1 MASVNKRGRF
11 APSPTGPL
19 HMGSL
24 VAALGSYLNICSQGG
39 EWLVRMEDIDPPREE
54 PGAADSILKSLETH
68 GLHWH
73 GDIMYQGQRSDT
85 YEAMLEQLHQQGL
98 TYRCNCSRK
107 QIEMTG
113 HTGEF
118 GPVYPGNCRDKSVIT
133 DDSAIRIRTNNH
145 AVITTDKVQ
154 GDYQQILDRDIG
166 DFIVKRRDKL
176 YAYHL
181 AVVVDDAE
189 QGITE
194 IVRGVDLLDSTPRQ
208 QYLQHCL
215 GLTTPVYAHLPV
227 VLNKYG
233 QKLSKQNQAPALN
246 DRQASENIYNALL
259 FLQQAP
265 PTELENETVETQL
278 HWALAHWQ
286 LDKVNQNQ
294 KISGSNQHNSM

>member
-1 MASVNKRGRF
+1 
-11 APSPTGPL
+11 
-19 HMGSL
+19 MGSL
-24 VAALGSYLNICSQGG
+24 VAALGSYLNIRSQDG

-73 GDIMYQGQRSDT
+73 GDIIYQSQRSDA

-98 TYRCNCSRK
+98 TYRCSCSRK

-113 HTGEF
+113 HSGEF
-118 GPVYPGNCRDKSVIT
+118 GPVYPGSCRDKSVDT
-133 DDSAIRIRTNNH
+133 YNSATRIRVNDNP
-145 AVITTDKVQ
+145 VITHDRIQ
-154 GDYQQILDRDIG
+154 GDYQQSLHEDIG
-166 DFIVKRRDKL
+166 DFVVKRRDNL

-227 VLNKYG
+227 VLNQYG
-233 QKLSKQNQAPALN
+233 QKLSKQNQAPALD
-246 DRQASENIYNALL
+246 DRQASANIYNALL

-265 PTELENETVETQL
+265 PAELEKETVETQL
-278 HWALAHWQ
+278 RWALTHWQ
-286 LDKVNQNQ
+286 LNKISQYQ
-294 KISGSNQHNSM
+294 KKSGSNQYSSI

>member
-1 MASVNKRGRF
+1 
-11 APSPTGPL
+11 
-19 HMGSL
+19 MGSL
-24 VAALGSYLNICSQGG
+24 VAALGSYLNIRSQGG

-54 PGAADSILKSLETH
+54 PGAADSILKSLEAH

-73 GDIMYQGQRSDT
+73 GDIMYQGQRSDA
-85 YEAMLEQLHQQGL
+85 YETALEQLYQHGL
-98 TYRCNCSRK
+98 TYRCSCSRK

-113 HTGEF
+113 GTGEF
-118 GPVYPGNCRDKSVIT
+118 GPVYPGSCRDKSVNT
-133 DDSAIRIRTNNH
+133 DDSAIRIRTNSQ

-166 DFIVKRRDKL
+166 DFVVKRRDKL

-194 IVRGVDLLDSTPRQ
+194 IIRGVDLLDSTPRQ

-227 VLNKYG
+227 VLNQHG
-233 QKLSKQNQAPALN
+233 QKLSKQNQAPALD
-246 DRQASENIYNALL
+246 DRQAPTNIYNALL
-259 FLQQAP
+259 FLQQSP
-265 PTELENETVETQL
+265 PFELAKETVDTQL

-286 LDKVNQNQ
+286 LDEVSQNQ
-294 KISGSNQHNSM
+294 KKSGPNQYGSV